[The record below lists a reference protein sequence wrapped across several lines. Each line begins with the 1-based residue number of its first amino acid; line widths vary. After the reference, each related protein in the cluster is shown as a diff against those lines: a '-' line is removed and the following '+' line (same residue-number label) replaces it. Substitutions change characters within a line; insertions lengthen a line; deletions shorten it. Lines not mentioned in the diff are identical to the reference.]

1 MRPYTNFAGISCQQK
16 VFSRTSSVLQCCGNF
31 HGWASHKLILLQ
43 VIVARPNSYFLRL
56 WLLTYKDYR
65 PSAWYYNAA
74 EAPTKQIL
82 VRRPDLITRVKEKF
96 GVQVFA
102 LQSMS
107 LRVQSNNNSGNFLKA
122 TTHFMLFTVSALRM
136 PVLCFRIWLTSFTWT
151 QISTGETFTPSTCWP
166 DTGTT
171 WPKKTLSRAK
181 FSTLTRTT
189 FKTTTK
195 VSVKQQGQFGTIPR

>member
-1 MRPYTNFAGISCQQK
+1 MLGQFYQNLLQQSIFFK
-16 VFSRTSSVLQCCGNF
+16 LCILASKDTSSVLQCCGNF

-102 LQSMS
+102 LAK
-107 LRVQSNNNSGNFLKA
+107 VNV
-122 TTHFMLFTVSALRM
+122 FTGA
-136 PVLCFRIWLTSFTWT
+136 I
-151 QISTGETFTPSTCWP
+151 
-166 DTGTT
+166 
-171 WPKKTLSRAK
+171 
-181 FSTLTRTT
+181 
-189 FKTTTK
+189 
-195 VSVKQQGQFGTIPR
+195 